1 MYVNLLTQKRTIIV
15 KPQYQYQYQNSDS
28 VTEETKNSK

>member
-1 MYVNLLTQKRTIIV
+1 MYVNVLTQKRTIIV
-15 KPQYQYQYQNSDS
+15 KSQYQYQNSDS